1 MKQIVLLKV
10 TPKVD
15 QIRFDD
21 QKKTVIREG
30 VENEIDD
37 ADKNALEMAL
47 SQKDKLGGSVTVI
60 SMGPPAFEPFLK
72 LAVAMGADDAILL
85 SDRGFAGSD
94 TFATSRV
101 LAAAIQ
107 KLSPFD
113 VVYCGEASADGST
126 EQVPPSVAEWLG
138 IPGITYV
145 TKLESDGLTVR
156 ARRDI
161 RGGYEIIQAN
171 TPVLLSVELGCN
183 VPRFPDFRRKRWADK
198 ELKLTV
204 WSMQD
209 LALQQSQAG
218 NEGSL
223 TTVTELR
230 NMRAVARKNEYL
242 EGSNEEI
249 VSRLMQVFKGAGSVV
264 LDD

>member
-1 MKQIVLLKV
+1 MKQIVCLKV

-15 QIRFDD
+15 QIRFDE

-47 SQKDKLGGSVTVI
+47 AQKDKLGGSVVVI
-60 SMGPPAFEPFLK
+60 SMGPPAFETFLK
-72 LAVAMGADDAILL
+72 LAVAMGADDAVLL

-101 LAAAIQ
+101 LAAAIR

-113 VVYCGEASADGST
+113 IVYCGEASADGST
-126 EQVPPSVAEWLG
+126 EQVPPSIAEWLE

-145 TKLESDGLTVR
+145 TKLESDGQSVK
-156 ARRDI
+156 AKRDI
-161 RGGYEIIQAN
+161 RGGYEIVQAR

-183 VPRFPDFRRKRWADK
+183 TPRFPDFRRKRWADK
-198 ELKLTV
+198 EFKLTV
-204 WSMQD
+204 WGMQD
-209 LALQQSQAG
+209 LALQQSEAG
-218 NEGSL
+218 NDGSL

-230 NMRAVARKNEYL
+230 SMRATARRNEYL
-242 EGSNEEI
+242 EGTTEEI
-249 VSRLMQVFKGAGSVV
+249 VSRLVQVIREAS
-264 LDD
+264 

>member
-1 MKQIVLLKV
+1 MKQIVCLKV

-15 QIRFDD
+15 QIRFDES
-21 QKKTVIREG
+21 KKTVVREG

-47 SQKDKLGGSVTVI
+47 AQKDRLGGSVVVI

-107 KLSPFD
+107 KLAPFD
-113 VVYCGEASADGST
+113 MVYCGEASADGST
-126 EQVPPSVAEWLG
+126 EQVPPSIAEWLR

-145 TKLESDGLTVR
+145 TKLESDGQTVK

-161 RGGYEIIQAN
+161 RGGYEVVQAR

-183 VPRFPDFRRKRWADK
+183 TPRFPDFRRKRWADK
-198 ELKLTV
+198 EFKLTV

-209 LALQQSQAG
+209 LALQNSQAG

-230 NMRAVARKNEYL
+230 SMRATTRKNEYL
-242 EGSNEEI
+242 EGATEDI
-249 VSRLMQVFKGAGSVV
+249 VSRLMQVIRETG
-264 LDD
+264 

>member
-1 MKQIVLLKV
+1 MKQVVCLKV

-21 QKKTVIREG
+21 TKKTVVREG

-47 SQKDKLGGSVTVI
+47 SLKDKLGGSVTVV
-60 SMGPPAFEPFLK
+60 SMGPPAFEPFLR
-72 LAVAMGADDAILL
+72 LAVAMGADDAVLL

-101 LAAAIQ
+101 LAEAIR
-107 KLSPFD
+107 KLESVD
-113 VVYCGEASADGST
+113 MVYCGEASADGST
-126 EQVPPSVAEWLG
+126 EQVPPSIAQWLD

-145 TKLESDGLTVR
+145 TSLDYDGVAVR
-156 ARRDI
+156 AKRDI
-161 RGGYEIIQAN
+161 RGGYEIVQVK
-171 TPVLLSVELGCN
+171 PPLLLSVELGCN
-183 VPRFPDFRRKRWADK
+183 TPRFPDFRRKRWADK
-198 ELKLTV
+198 EFKPKV
-204 WSMQD
+204 WGMQE
-209 LALQQSQAG
+209 LGLQQSQVG

-230 NMRAVARKNEYL
+230 NMRSAARKNEQI
-242 EGSNEEI
+242 EGTNDQVI
-249 VSRLMQVFKGAGSVV
+249 SRLMQLLVEAPKG
-264 LDD
+264 

>member
-1 MKQIVLLKV
+1 MRQIVCLKV

-15 QIRFDD
+15 EIRFDD
-21 QKKTVIREG
+21 QSKTIIREG

-47 SQKDKLGGSVTVI
+47 HLKDKFGGTVTVI

-101 LAAAIQ
+101 LAAALR

-126 EQVPPSVAEWLG
+126 EQVPPSIAEWLDV
-138 IPGITYV
+138 PGITYV
-145 TKLESDGLTVR
+145 TSLDYDGSAMK

-161 RGGYEIIQAN
+161 RGGYETIRAK
-171 TPVLLSVELGCN
+171 TPILVSVELGCN
-183 VPRFPDFRRKRWADK
+183 TPRFPDFRRKRWAEK

-204 WSMQD
+204 WNMQD
-209 LALQQSQAG
+209 LGLLPSQAG

-223 TTVTELR
+223 TTVTGLR
-230 NMRAVARKNEYL
+230 NMRATARKNEYL
-242 EGSNEEI
+242 TGTPEEV
-249 VSRLMQVFKGAGSVV
+249 VSRLLQAIQEARA
-264 LDD
+264 

>member
-1 MKQIVLLKV
+1 MKQVVLLKV

-15 QIRFDD
+15 QIKFDD
-21 QKKTVIREG
+21 QKKTVVREG

-47 SQKDKLGGSVTVI
+47 SQKDKLGGNVTVI
-60 SMGPPAFEPFLK
+60 SMGPPTFEPFLK

-101 LAAAIQ
+101 LAAAIR
-107 KLSPFD
+107 KLSPVD
-113 VVYCGEASADGST
+113 IVYCGEASADGST

-145 TKLESDGLTVR
+145 TKLESDGQTVK

-161 RGGYEIIQAN
+161 RGGYEVVQAN

-183 VPRFPDFRRKRWADK
+183 TPRFPDFRRKRWADK

-204 WSMQD
+204 WTMQD
-209 LALQQSQAG
+209 LALEQSQAG
-218 NEGSL
+218 NDGSL
-223 TTVTELR
+223 TTVTELKS
-230 NMRAVARKNEYL
+230 MRATARKSQYI
-242 EGSNEEI
+242 EGTSEEVI
-249 VSRLMQVFKGAGSVV
+249 SKLLQVIQEGGAVA
-264 LDD
+264 

>member
-1 MKQIVLLKV
+1 MKQVVCLKV

-15 QIRFDD
+15 QIKFDD
-21 QKKTVIREG
+21 QKKTVVREG

-47 SQKDKLGGSVTVI
+47 VQKDKFGGTVTVV

-101 LAAAIQ
+101 LAAAIR
-107 KLSPFD
+107 KLSPLD
-113 VVYCGEASADGST
+113 IVYCGEASADGST
-126 EQVPPSVAEWLG
+126 EQVPPSIAEWLG
-138 IPGITYV
+138 MPGITYV
-145 TKLESDGLTVR
+145 TNLECEGQAVK

-161 RGGYEIIQAN
+161 RGGYEIVQAR

-183 VPRFPDFRRKRWADK
+183 TPRFPDFRRKRWADK
-198 ELKLTV
+198 EFKLTV
-204 WSMQD
+204 WGMQD
-209 LALQQSQAG
+209 LGLQASQAG

-230 NMRAVARKNEYL
+230 NMRATARRSQYI
-242 EGSNEEI
+242 EGTTEEI
-249 VSRLMQVFKGAGSVV
+249 VSRLLLAIEEAR
-264 LDD
+264 